1 MGMTSFKGDWP
12 TLQDAK
18 IAKNYLSDE
27 ELKILNNLVSGY
39 FDFAE
44 IQAMRHQPMYMSD
57 YIQQLDTI
65 LTSTG
70 QKLLTD
76 GGSVSHDEAMA
87 KAKEEYDLWRENTL
101 SPVEQAYFET
111 IKQLGKKKNDK
122 KD

>member
-1 MGMTSFKGDWP
+1 MTTFKGEWP

-18 IAKNYLSDE
+18 VAKNYLTQD

-44 IQAMRHQPMYMSD
+44 IQAMRHQPMYMAD

-70 QKLLTD
+70 QELLT
-76 GGSVSHDEAMA
+76 GAGAVSHDEAMIKV
-87 KAKEEYDLWRENTL
+87 KAEYDQWREHTL
-101 SPVEQAYFET
+101 SPVEQAYFDT
-111 IKQLGKKKNDK
+111 IKKLSSKNKRKK
-122 KD
+122 